1 MGAIEHMRMP
11 SDSHSSLTFAL
22 QALLSRHE
30 SYLAESEAER
40 TRLTTTVE
48 TLEAEK
54 TSLQDAN
61 QDLVKQNRELLD
73 KLEALNTS
81 LGNGDTHVKNLEALL
96 VSAEVETR
104 RLNGL
109 AGRAVDL
116 EQQLRQLERDNIRAK
131 EEAALSREEERSALG
146 RWREAEMKVREMG
159 REVERIEAEASR
171 EREAHMEVVKRMERE
186 RELGVAAGRL
196 KGIAALKEGDG
207 NGTVVSHFVRD
218 ILQDNANLQ
227 AGILELRE
235 MLQTSNEEVQGL
247 REQIMEHQPVSP
259 SDTNLPGT
267 VGTLDDQ
274 IGWSRQ
280 KQTPTSQEVHVHHHY
295 HAKFATSTKRIQ
307 PRKNSRKRTSIGLL
321 GNTPES
327 STPSTPTARPHRHF
341 SSPHVPALSID
352 QPQTR
357 INRWSVQS
365 TATGSSNLSSM
376 PSSPR
381 SYFEQR
387 NMGIFDRLEEDNES
401 SRPTSPESVGYVSP
415 KHYSTTFSH
424 KGGRPSDFSIASFA
438 IPEDDG
444 SAKELTPPLSATEEQ
459 QHHKSIKAKESIAVE
474 PQPDTGQTDEAH
486 DLEPDDSYLED
497 LNTHQTLRR
506 STSHESLVSISG
518 MDIHLAK
525 RQPSQVFMLTRGL
538 APNKPSSPRTV
549 STSQPLASIA
559 EVSATSNKRSF
570 SNDTSSASLALLKQ
584 AGHVPPP
591 SQAQPQPRGLGRLVG
606 GWVRGN
612 WGIAPMRST
621 QDLRSRNATTA
632 SVPALEPTRTT
643 SVVSSIASSE
653 IASSSPKV
661 MASSHTRNSSSSSS
675 NANGATP
682 FGSFSQGR
690 PMGINQVG
698 PIPGFVV
705 KRTPSEVHAKVLDR
719 GLLID
724 ALRGEESGYIG

>member
-1 MGAIEHMRMP
+1 MGQLEHSRTP
-11 SDSHSSLTFAL
+11 SNSYSSLTFAL

-30 SYLAESEAER
+30 SYLADSEAER
-40 TRLTTTVE
+40 SRLTTSVE
-48 TLEAEK
+48 SLEADK

-61 QDLVKQNRELLD
+61 QDLVRQNRELLD
-73 KLEALNTS
+73 KLETLNTS
-81 LGNGDTHVKNLEALL
+81 LSDSDSHVKNLEALL

-109 AGRAVDL
+109 AGRAGEL
-116 EQQLRQLERDNIRAK
+116 EEQLRQLERDNIRAK
-131 EEAALSREEERSALG
+131 EEATIYKEEERSALG

-159 REVERIEAEASR
+159 REIERIEVEASR
-171 EREAHMEVVKRMERE
+171 ERDAHMEVVKRMERE

-235 MLQTSNEEVQGL
+235 LLQTSNDEVQGL
-247 REQIMEHQPVSP
+247 REQILEHQPVSP
-259 SDTNLPGT
+259 SDATLPGT
-267 VGTLDDQ
+267 VGTFEDQ
-274 IGWSRQ
+274 MGWNTT
-280 KQTPTSQEVHVHHHY
+280 KQTPASQEVHVHHHY

-307 PRKNSRKRTSIGLL
+307 PRRNSRKRTSIGLL
-321 GNTPES
+321 GTTPES
-327 STPSTPTARPHRHF
+327 SIPSTPTARPQRHF
-341 SSPHVPALSID
+341 SSPHVPALSIE

-365 TATGSSNLSSM
+365 TATGSSILSSM
-376 PSSPR
+376 PSSPC

-401 SRPTSPESVGYVSP
+401 SRPTSPESAGYVSP
-415 KHYSTTFSH
+415 KHYGPGFAH
-424 KGGRPSDFSIASFA
+424 RAGRPSDFSIASFT

-444 SAKELTPPLSATEEQ
+444 SAKELTPPQSAREDQ
-459 QHHKSIKAKESIAVE
+459 QHREPVKPEESIPIAV
-474 PQPDTGQTDEAH
+474 QPDTGQDGETH

-497 LNTHQTLRR
+497 LKTHHTLRR
-506 STSHESLVSISG
+506 TTSHESLVSISG

-525 RQPSQVFMLTRGL
+525 RQPSQVFMLTRGIS
-538 APNKPSSPRTV
+538 ANSPSSSRTV
-549 STSQPLASIA
+549 SASQPLASIA
-559 EVSATSNKRSF
+559 EVSATSNKRNIS
-570 SNDTSSASLALLKQ
+570 SDTSSASLALLRQ
-584 AGHVPPP
+584 AGHVLPP
-591 SQAQPQPRGLGRLVG
+591 SQRQPRGLGRLVG

-621 QDLRSRNATTA
+621 QDLRSASQVA
-632 SVPALEPTRTT
+632 SVAVSEPARKP
-643 SVVSSIASSE
+643 SDVSSIASSE
-653 IASSSPKV
+653 IASSPKAITHKR
-661 MASSHTRNSSSSSS
+661 MGSGSA
-675 NANGATP
+675 NANSTGTP
-682 FGSFSQGR
+682 FGSFSR

-705 KRTPSEVHAKVLDR
+705 KRTPSEVHAKVLDQ
-719 GLLID
+719 GLLRE
-724 ALRGEESGYIG
+724 ALAE

>member
-1 MGAIEHMRMP
+1 MGAIGHMRKP

-54 TSLQDAN
+54 ISLQDAN
-61 QDLVKQNRELLD
+61 QDLVKQNRDLLD

-81 LGNGDTHVKNLEALL
+81 LSDSDTHVKNLEALL

-116 EQQLRQLERDNIRAK
+116 EQQLRQLERDNVRAK

-146 RWREAEMKVREMG
+146 RWREAEIKVREMG
-159 REVERIEAEASR
+159 REVERIEAEATR

-259 SDTNLPGT
+259 SDTNLAGT

-274 IGWSRQ
+274 MGWSRQ
-280 KQTPTSQEVHVHHHY
+280 KQTPISQEVHVHHHY

-307 PRKNSRKRTSIGLL
+307 PRKNSRKRASIGPQ

-352 QPQTR
+352 QPHTR

-401 SRPTSPESVGYVSP
+401 SRPTSPESVGYTSP
-415 KHYSTTFSH
+415 KHYGTNFNH
-424 KGGRPSDFSIASFA
+424 RGARPSDFSIASFA

-459 QHHKSIKAKESIAVE
+459 QHHKIVEAKESIAVE
-474 PQPDTGQTDEAH
+474 AQPDTGQNDEAH

-506 STSHESLVSISG
+506 TTSHESLVSISG

-621 QDLRSRNATTA
+621 QDLRSRNTTA
-632 SVPALEPTRTT
+632 SVPAVESTKTT
-643 SVVSSIASSE
+643 SDISSIASSE
-653 IASSSPKV
+653 IASSSPRV
-661 MASSHTRNSSSSSS
+661 MASSHARKGSSSSS
-675 NANGATP
+675 NANGTTP
-682 FGSFSQGR
+682 FGSFSQSR
-690 PMGINQVG
+690 PMGINQTG

-724 ALRGEESGYIG
+724 ALGGDESGNVG

>member
-1 MGAIEHMRMP
+1 MSPIEHMRTP

-40 TRLTTTVE
+40 TRLTTSVE

-81 LGNGDTHVKNLEALL
+81 LSDSDTHVKNLEALL
-96 VSAEVETR
+96 VSTEVETR

-116 EQQLRQLERDNIRAK
+116 EQQLRQLERDNIRAR
-131 EEAALSREEERSALG
+131 EEAAISREEERSALG
-146 RWREAEMKVREMG
+146 RWREAEIKVREMG
-159 REVERIEAEASR
+159 REVERIEVEARR
-171 EREAHMEVVKRMERE
+171 EQEAHMEVVKRMERE

-247 REQIMEHQPVSP
+247 REQIMEHQPASP
-259 SDTNLPGT
+259 SDANLPGT

-274 IGWSRQ
+274 MGWSTQ
-280 KQTPTSQEVHVHHHY
+280 KPIPTSQEVHVHHHY
-295 HAKFATSTKRIQ
+295 HARFATSTKRIQ
-307 PRKNSRKRTSIGLL
+307 PRKNSRKRVSTGVL

-327 STPSTPTARPHRHF
+327 SAPSTPTARPHRHF
-341 SSPHVPALSID
+341 SSSHVPALSID
-352 QPQTR
+352 QPQAR
-357 INRWSVQS
+357 VNRWSVQS

-401 SRPTSPESVGYVSP
+401 SRPTSPESVGYASP
-415 KHYSTTFSH
+415 KHYGTTFSH
-424 KGGRPSDFSIASFA
+424 RGRPSDFSIASFA

-444 SAKELTPPLSATEEQ
+444 SAKELTPPLSATGEK
-459 QHHKSIKAKESIAVE
+459 QHHEIIDAKESIAVE
-474 PQPDTGQTDEAH
+474 PQPNTGQNDQAH

-497 LNTHQTLRR
+497 LNTLQTLRR
-506 STSHESLVSISG
+506 TTSHESLVSISG

-538 APNKPSSPRTV
+538 APSKPSSPRTV

-591 SQAQPQPRGLGRLVG
+591 SQPQPRGLGRLVG
-606 GWVRGN
+606 GWVRGS

-621 QDLRSRNATTA
+621 QDLRSRNHTA
-632 SVPALEPTRTT
+632 SVPNVESNRTT
-643 SVVSSIASSE
+643 SDISSIASSE
-653 IASSSPKV
+653 VVSSPKI
-661 MASSHTRNSSSSSS
+661 MTSSHTRKGSSSSGS
-675 NANGATP
+675 NVNGSAGTP

-705 KRTPSEVHAKVLDR
+705 TKRTPSEVHAKVLDR

-724 ALRGEESGYIG
+724 ALGNSDP

>member
-1 MGAIEHMRMP
+1 MGQPEHTRTP
-11 SDSHSSLTFAL
+11 STSHSSLTFAL

-40 TRLTTTVE
+40 GRLFTSVE
-48 TLEAEK
+48 SLEADK

-73 KLEALNTS
+73 KLETLNTNLS
-81 LGNGDTHVKNLEALL
+81 DSDSHVKNLEALL
-96 VSAEVETR
+96 VSAELGTR

-109 AGRAVDL
+109 AGRAGEL
-116 EQQLRQLERDNIRAK
+116 EEQLKQLERENIEAR
-131 EEAALSREEERSALG
+131 EEAAICKEEERSALG
-146 RWREAEMKVREMG
+146 RWREAELKLRELG
-159 REVERIEAEASR
+159 REVERIEVEAGR
-171 EREAHMEVVKRMERE
+171 ERDAHLEVVKRMERE

-235 MLQTSNEEVQGL
+235 LLQTSNDEVQGL

-259 SDTNLPGT
+259 SDDILPGT
-267 VGTLDDQ
+267 VGTFDDEMR
-274 IGWSRQ
+274 WNTR
-280 KQTPTSQEVHVHHHY
+280 KQTPASQEVHVHHHY

-321 GNTPES
+321 GTTPES
-327 STPSTPTARPHRHF
+327 SIPSTPTARPQRHF
-341 SSPHVPALSID
+341 SSPHVPGVSIE
-352 QPQTR
+352 QPQAR

-387 NMGIFDRLEEDNES
+387 NMSIFDRLEEDNES
-401 SRPTSPESVGYVSP
+401 SRPTSPESVGYASP
-415 KHYSTTFSH
+415 KPYGPGFEHRA
-424 KGGRPSDFSIASFA
+424 GRPSDFSIASFA

-444 SAKELTPPLSATEEQ
+444 SASELTPPNSAIEYQ
-459 QHHKSIKAKESIAVE
+459 QHRESVKLGDSVSTDV
-474 PQPDTGQTDEAH
+474 QPDAGQDSAPH
-486 DLEPDDSYLED
+486 NLEPNDSYLED
-497 LNTHQTLRR
+497 LKSHHTLRHT
-506 STSHESLVSISG
+506 SSHESLVSISG

-525 RQPSQVFMLTRGL
+525 RQPSQVFVLTRGIS
-538 APNKPSSPRTV
+538 ANSPSSPRTGSV
-549 STSQPLASIA
+549 SQPLASIA
-559 EVSATSNKRSF
+559 EVSASSNKRSI
-570 SNDTSSASLALLKQ
+570 SSDTSSASLALLRQ

-591 SQAQPQPRGLGRLVG
+591 SQQQSRGLGRLVG

-621 QDLRSRNATTA
+621 QDLRSQSRVA
-632 SVPALEPTRTT
+632 SVTGPVLE
-643 SVVSSIASSE
+643 SKSKASDVSSIASSDL
-653 IASSSPKV
+653 ASSPKV
-661 MASSHTRNSSSSSS
+661 IAHKRTGSGS
-675 NANGATP
+675 ANGVGTP
-682 FGSFSQGR
+682 FGSFSR

-705 KRTPSEVHAKVLDR
+705 KRTPSEVHAKVLDK
-719 GLLID
+719 GLLRETL
-724 ALRGEESGYIG
+724 AE

>member
-1 MGAIEHMRMP
+1 MGKLEHIRTP
-11 SDSHSSLTFAL
+11 SNFHSSLTFAL

-40 TRLTTTVE
+40 SRLTTSVE
-48 TLEAEK
+48 SLEADK

-73 KLEALNTS
+73 KLETLNTTLS
-81 LGNGDTHVKNLEALL
+81 DSDSHVKNLEALL

-104 RLNGL
+104 RLDGL
-109 AGRAVDL
+109 AGRAAEL
-116 EQQLRQLERDNIRAK
+116 EDQLKQLERDNIKAR
-131 EEAALSREEERSALG
+131 EEAAIHKEEERSALG
-146 RWREAEMKVREMG
+146 RWREAELKVREMG
-159 REVERIEAEASR
+159 REVERIEVEAGR

-196 KGIAALKEGDG
+196 KGIAALKESDG

-235 MLQTSNEEVQGL
+235 LLQTSNDEVQGL

-259 SDTNLPGT
+259 SDAILPGT
-267 VGTLDDQ
+267 VGTFDDQ
-274 IGWSRQ
+274 MGWSTP
-280 KQTPTSQEVHVHHHY
+280 KQTPASQEVHVHHHY
-295 HAKFATSTKRIQ
+295 HAKFAASTKRIQ
-307 PRKNSRKRTSIGLL
+307 PRKPSRKRTSIGLL
-321 GNTPES
+321 GTTPES
-327 STPSTPTARPHRHF
+327 SVPSTPTTRPQRHF
-341 SSPHVPALSID
+341 SSPQVPALSIE
-352 QPQTR
+352 QPQGR
-357 INRWSVQS
+357 VNRWSVQS

-387 NMGIFDRLEEDNES
+387 NTGIFDRLEEDNES
-401 SRPTSPESVGYVSP
+401 SRPTSPESAGYASP
-415 KHYSTTFSH
+415 KQYGPGFGHRA
-424 KGGRPSDFSIASFA
+424 GRPSDFSIVSFA

-444 SAKELTPPLSATEEQ
+444 SANELTPPQSATEDKIHEINKPKQ
-459 QHHKSIKAKESIAVE
+459 SITISV
-474 PQPDTGQTDEAH
+474 QPDTGQASEAH
-486 DLEPDDSYLED
+486 DLVPNDSYLDD
-497 LNTHQTLRR
+497 LETHRTLRR
-506 STSHESLVSISG
+506 TASHESLVSISG

-525 RQPSQVFMLTRGL
+525 RQPSQVYVLTRGIS
-538 APNKPSSPRTV
+538 ANSPSSARTV

-559 EVSATSNKRSF
+559 EVSATSNKRSL
-570 SNDTSSASLALLKQ
+570 SSDTSSASLALLRQ

-591 SQAQPQPRGLGRLVG
+591 TQQQSRGLGRLVG

-621 QDLRSRNATTA
+621 QDLRSQNRVATVPIPEPSRKA
-632 SVPALEPTRTT
+632 SD
-643 SVVSSIASSE
+643 VSSITSSE
-653 IASSSPKV
+653 VPASPKV
-661 MASSHTRNSSSSSS
+661 IAHKRTSSGSANST
-675 NANGATP
+675 GTP
-682 FGSFSQGR
+682 FGSFSR

-705 KRTPSEVHAKVLDR
+705 KRTPSEVHAKVLDQ
-719 GLLID
+719 GLLRE
-724 ALRGEESGYIG
+724 ALAE

>member
-1 MGAIEHMRMP
+1 MGAIGHMRKL

-54 TSLQDAN
+54 VSLQDAN
-61 QDLVKQNRELLD
+61 QDLVKQNRDLLD

-81 LGNGDTHVKNLEALL
+81 LSDSDTHVKNLEALL

-116 EQQLRQLERDNIRAK
+116 EQQLRQLERDNVRAK

-274 IGWSRQ
+274 MGWSRQ

-327 STPSTPTARPHRHF
+327 STPSTPTARPLRHF

-401 SRPTSPESVGYVSP
+401 SRPTSPESVGCASP
-415 KHYSTTFSH
+415 KHYGTTFSH
-424 KGGRPSDFSIASFA
+424 RGGRPSNFSIAPFA

-459 QHHKSIKAKESIAVE
+459 QHHEIIESKESIPIE
-474 PQPDTGQTDEAH
+474 PKPDTGQSDEAH

-506 STSHESLVSISG
+506 TTSHESLVSISG

-538 APNKPSSPRTV
+538 APNKPSSTRTV

-621 QDLRSRNATTA
+621 QDLRSRNTTT
-632 SVPALEPTRTT
+632 SVPAVEPTRTI
-643 SVVSSIASSE
+643 SDVSSIASSE
-653 IASSSPKV
+653 IASLSPKAL
-661 MASSHTRNSSSSSS
+661 ASSHTRKGSSSSS
-675 NANGATP
+675 NANGTTP
-682 FGSFSQGR
+682 FGSFSQSR
-690 PMGINQVG
+690 PMGINQTG

-724 ALRGEESGYIG
+724 ALGGDESGNVG